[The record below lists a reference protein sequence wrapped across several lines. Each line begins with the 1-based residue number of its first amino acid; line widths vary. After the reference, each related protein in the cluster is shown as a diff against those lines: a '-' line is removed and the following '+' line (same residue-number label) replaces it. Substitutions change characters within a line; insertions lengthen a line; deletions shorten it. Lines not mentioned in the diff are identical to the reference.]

1 MKKIFFGSIAFVL
14 FIFSCKTSTGSHQTK
29 KVSLNLESKSGS
41 QVIGTAIFTG
51 GFNDRVQLFMHSQ
64 TATFDEGVGVTD
76 SLPFVFSANDK
87 ILIQLTYE
95 SQL

>member
-1 MKKIFFGSIAFVL
+1 
-14 FIFSCKTSTGSHQTK
+14 
-29 KVSLNLESKSGS
+29 
-41 QVIGTAIFTG
+41 
-51 GFNDRVQLFMHSQ
+51 MHSQ

-95 SQL
+95 SLL

>member
-1 MKKIFFGSIAFVL
+1 
-14 FIFSCKTSTGSHQTK
+14 
-29 KVSLNLESKSGS
+29 
-41 QVIGTAIFTG
+41 
-51 GFNDRVQLFMHSQ
+51 MHSQ
-64 TATFDEGVGVTD
+64 SGTFDEGIGVTD